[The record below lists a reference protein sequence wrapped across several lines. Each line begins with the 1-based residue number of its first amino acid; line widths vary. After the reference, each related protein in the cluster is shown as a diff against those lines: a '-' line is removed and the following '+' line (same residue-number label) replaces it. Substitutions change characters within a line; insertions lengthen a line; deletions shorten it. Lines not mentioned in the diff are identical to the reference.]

1 MQYKVVLK
9 VRHDLDEVANNIKK
23 LVATADALK
32 NFEKSIEE
40 HQEATKIAKKSAYDQ
55 AFRHKKEKHT
65 QSITPLY
72 KTPIAVQ
79 NLLGVKTTPGLTSK
93 IIKNGNTLKSDAKKY
108 YNYIER
114 LLFGMAETRAELR
127 YVLNGIQEGKLDNDV
142 IKTYSPS
149 FSKKEE
155 EMRLCKL
162 TFSRLQDMVR
172 DFELA

>member
-9 VRHDLDEVANNIKK
+9 VRHDLDEVVINIKK

-32 NFEKSIEE
+32 DFESSIEK

-55 AFRHKKEKHT
+55 AFRHKNEKHT

-79 NLLGVKTTPGLTSK
+79 NHLGVRTTPTLTSK
-93 IIKNGNTLKSDAKKY
+93 IIKNGNILKSDAKKY
-108 YNYIER
+108 YDYIEK

-127 YVLNGIQEGKLDNDV
+127 YMLNGIQEGKIGDDV
-142 IKTYSPS
+142 IKKYGQS
-149 FSKKEE
+149 FRKKEE

-162 TFSRLQDMVR
+162 TFSRLQDMVQE
-172 DFELA
+172 FELA